1 MIKFSDPGYI
11 WFFAIVV
18 LFVALVFYSR
28 WRKNQ
33 DINLFAGKKLS
44 RRILDDFSPGLK
56 HFKEYLLLGSLLF
69 FGIALIG
76 PQVGK
81 KLTEVKRKGIDII
94 IALDTSTSMN
104 AEDVK
109 PNRLMRAKYETGK
122 FIDGLRGDR
131 VGLVAFAGTSYLQC
145 PLTLDYSAAKLFLD
159 AMDTGVI
166 GTQGT
171 AIADA
176 IGTSLKAF
184 KSEEKKHKVLVIVSD
199 GEDHEGDIPSI
210 TEEAVNEGVIIFSV
224 GIGTLSGAPIPV
236 YDKGEIGFK
245 RDRGGRVVTT
255 ALEEF
260 TLRQIASSTGG
271 KYYNMEAESN
281 VFGKI
286 YKQILGMEKKEI
298 RSHEYSDY
306 HTRYQIFLAIGLALM
321 IVEIFIPEKVHH
333 KNHEI

>member
-1 MIKFSDPGYI
+1 MIKFSDPGYV
-11 WFFAIVV
+11 WFFAVV
-18 LFVALVFYSR
+18 ALFVALVLYSR

-44 RRILDDFSPGLK
+44 RRILDDFSPDLK

-94 IALDTSTSMN
+94 IALDTSISMN

-131 VGLVAFAGTSYLQC
+131 VGLVTFAGTSYLQC

-210 TEEAVNEGVIIFSV
+210 AEEAVNEGVIIFSV

-236 YDKGEIGFK
+236 YDKGE
-245 RDRGGRVVTT
+245 
-255 ALEEF
+255 
-260 TLRQIASSTGG
+260 
-271 KYYNMEAESN
+271 
-281 VFGKI
+281 
-286 YKQILGMEKKEI
+286 
-298 RSHEYSDY
+298 
-306 HTRYQIFLAIGLALM
+306 
-321 IVEIFIPEKVHH
+321 
-333 KNHEI
+333 